1 MLQWK
6 SARGTREI
14 FKIYKQVNWPW
25 PYFYFFTFMVPI
37 CARASIR
44 IAGRP
49 LEEVQLLQRH
59 HLWDGIRPVHHCRFL
74 RFCLRSE
81 WSRGSE
87 SAGVQRELNM
97 SCLGYERGCRV
108 MDYDDA
114 KRDVNLFYEPREGT
128 GDFFIQ
134 SLPWCQTL
142 PLLHLLFI
150 PHPSSSPVNKPS

>member
-1 MLQWK
+1 MLQWT
-6 SARGTREI
+6 SARGTREF

-37 CARASIR
+37 CAWASIR
-44 IAGRP
+44 MAGRP

-97 SCLGYERGCRV
+97 SCLGYERGRRV

-114 KRDVNLFYEPREGT
+114 KRDVNFFYEPREGT
-128 GDFFIQ
+128 RDFFIQ

-142 PLLHLLFI
+142 CLF
-150 PHPSSSPVNKPS
+150 SSFFSSVILSCQ